1 MCSQVELACRIGLGG
16 AVSQSTAVAARAA
29 VSKSAVVDIA
39 VGAFGDRSWAAVVD
53 FIARIGMVDTSVAA
67 EVVDTLGFDRT
78 YSAALAVH
86 CAAFVE
92 ASSAAGQLERL
103 KAKAESPDLPLLVLA
118 QLSWSPRRRQC
129 QLG

>member
-1 MCSQVELACRIGLGG
+1 M
-16 AVSQSTAVAARAA
+16 SQSTAVAARAA
-29 VSKSAVVDIA
+29 VGKGAVVDIA
-39 VGAFGDRSWAAVVD
+39 VWAFGGRSWAAVVD
-53 FIARIGMVDTSVAA
+53 IIARIGVVDTSVAA

-92 ASSAAGQLERL
+92 ASSAAGHLECL
-103 KAKAESPDLPLLVLA
+103 IAKAESPDLPLLALE